1 MSEEE
6 NERTTPD
13 NLFYGNTLSEI
24 SSAQHISKFIIDSDV
39 LMPEIE
45 LEQTFQTIIDK
56 AVKNTHIY
64 YKKKGFL
71 NRVKRI
77 GILLN
82 GYGLGN
88 IIWDAL

>member
-1 MSEEE
+1 
-6 NERTTPD
+6 
-13 NLFYGNTLSEI
+13 
-24 SSAQHISKFIIDSDV
+24 
-39 LMPEIE
+39 MPEIE

-56 AVKNTHIY
+56 AVENTHKY

-71 NRVKRI
+71 NRVKHI

-88 IIWDAL
+88 II

>member
-1 MSEEE
+1 M
-6 NERTTPD
+6 NEQRPI
-13 NLFYGNTLSEI
+13 I
-24 SSAQHISKFIIDSDV
+24 SFTETHYPKFHLHQHISKFIIDSDV

-88 IIWDAL
+88 MI